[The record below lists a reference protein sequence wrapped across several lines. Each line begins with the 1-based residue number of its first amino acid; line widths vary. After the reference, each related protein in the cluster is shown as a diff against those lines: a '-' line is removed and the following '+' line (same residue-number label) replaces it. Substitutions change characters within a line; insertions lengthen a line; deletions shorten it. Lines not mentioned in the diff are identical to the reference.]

1 MKLLK
6 LISVIPMLLLLT
18 SCVGEEPNDIAYI
31 TALGIDKADVGYM
44 YTIQFANPKRIS
56 GGASEEGGSG
66 ENIVENISVQAPTLY
81 SCISNANSI
90 VSKDFSMS
98 HAKIIVVSEE
108 VASEGL
114 SYLNDTLARNN
125 EVRPEVFIAV
135 AENAQQYLEEVK
147 PVIEVNP
154 AKYYQLT
161 YENKNGS
168 RVPQNTALEFYFSCV
183 SKKEDCV
190 IPYAGV
196 AEAEESSAE
205 TSSDNKSEKSGNESI
220 VNKSHSEA
228 ELNSSG
234 FENMTLNHYAGQAG
248 VSITNKSEAMG
259 LAIFKGDKYVGKMGS
274 IEAELYNI
282 LIGKFSEESI
292 TFYSEETPEIPVTIK
307 LEQKKNPEYDIDEKK
322 RTVKIKIRLG
332 GELQSVSEI
341 SKTNMSIEEFES
353 KASEMVS
360 EASETFI
367 ERLYY
372 DMGVDPLG
380 VRGRLKKNF
389 LTYQEYEDYC
399 KTFDTS
405 KWSFDVE
412 TELMIKRTGMTYMER

>member
-18 SCVGEEPNDIAYI
+18 SCVGEEPNNIAYI

-196 AEAEESSAE
+196 AEAEEISAE

-332 GELQSVSEI
+332 GELHSVSEI
-341 SKTNMSIEEFES
+341 SKANMSIEEFES

>member
-1 MKLLK
+1 MKLFK
-6 LISVIPMLLLLT
+6 LISIIPLMFILT
-18 SCVGEEPNDIAYI
+18 SCIGEEPNDIAYI
-31 TALGIDKADVGYM
+31 TALGIDKADTGYM

-66 ENIVENISVQAPTLY
+66 ENIVENITVQTPTLY
-81 SCISNANSI
+81 SCISNANAI

-108 VASEGL
+108 VAAEGL
-114 SYLNDTLARNN
+114 GYLNDTLARNN

-135 AENAQQYLEEVK
+135 AENAQNYLEEVK

-168 RVPQNTALEFYFSCV
+168 RIPQNPALEFYFSCM

-196 AEAEESSAE
+196 AKAEESSSE
-205 TSSDNKSEKSGNESI
+205 TSSDSKSENKNNESI

-228 ELNSSG
+228 ELNETG

-259 LAIFKGDKYVGKMGS
+259 LAVFRGDKYIGKMGS
-274 IEAELYNI
+274 IEAEMYNM
-282 LIGKFSEESI
+282 LIGKFREESI
-292 TFYSEETPEIPVTIK
+292 TFYSDETPEIPVTIK
-307 LEQKKNPEYDIDEKK
+307 IEQKKKPEYVIDKEK
-322 RTVKIKIRLG
+322 RTVKIKIRLS
-332 GELQSVSEI
+332 GELQTVSEQ
-341 SKTNMSIEEFES
+341 SKQDMSIDEFEI
-353 KASEMVS
+353 KASDMVS
-360 EASETFI
+360 EAAESFI
-367 ERLYY
+367 EKLYHE
-372 DMGVDPLG
+372 MGVDPLG
-380 VRGRLKKNF
+380 VRGRLKKEF
-389 LTYQEYEDYC
+389 LTYPEYEEYC
-399 KTFDTS
+399 KTFDAS
-405 KWSFDVE
+405 KWGFDVE

>member
-1 MKLLK
+1 MR
-6 LISVIPMLLLLT
+6 LIKFISIIPLMFLLT

-31 TALGIDKADVGYM
+31 TALGIDKADTGYM

-66 ENIVENISVQAPTLY
+66 ENIVENITVQAPTLY
-81 SCISNANSI
+81 SCISNANAI

-108 VASEGL
+108 VAAEGL
-114 SYLNDTLARNN
+114 GYLNDTLARNN
-125 EVRPEVFIAV
+125 EIRPEVFIAV
-135 AENAQQYLEEVK
+135 AENAQNYLEEVK

-168 RVPQNTALEFYFSCV
+168 RIPQNPALEFYFSCM
-183 SKKEDCV
+183 SKKEDYV

-196 AEAEESSAE
+196 AEAEESSSE
-205 TSSDNKSEKSGNESI
+205 TSSDSKSENKKDESI

-228 ELNSSG
+228 ELNETG

-259 LAIFKGDKYVGKMGS
+259 LAVFRGDKYIGKLGS
-274 IEAELYNI
+274 IEAEMYNM
-282 LIGKFSEESI
+282 LIGKFREESI
-292 TFYSEETPEIPVTIK
+292 TFYSDETPQIPITVK
-307 LEQKKNPEYDIDEKK
+307 AEQKKKPEYEIDKEK
-322 RTVKIKIRLG
+322 RTVKIKIRLS
-332 GELQSVSEI
+332 GEFQTVSEQ
-341 SKTNMSIEEFES
+341 SKQDMSIDEFEV
-353 KASEMVS
+353 KASDMVS
-360 EASETFI
+360 EAAESFI
-367 ERLYY
+367 EKLYH

-380 VRGRLKKNF
+380 VRGRLKKEF
-389 LTYQEYEDYC
+389 LTYPEYEEYC
-399 KTFDTS
+399 KTFDAS
-405 KWSFDVE
+405 KWNFDVQ
-412 TELMIKRTGMTYMER
+412 TELIIKRTGMTYMER

>member
-1 MKLLK
+1 MKLFK
-6 LISVIPMLLLLT
+6 LISIIPLMFILT
-18 SCVGEEPNDIAYI
+18 SCIGEEPNDIAYI
-31 TALGIDKADVGYM
+31 TALGIDKADTGYM

-66 ENIVENISVQAPTLY
+66 ENIVENITVQTPTLY
-81 SCISNANSI
+81 SCISNANAI
-90 VSKDFSMS
+90 VSEDFSMS

-108 VASEGL
+108 VAAEGL
-114 SYLNDTLARNN
+114 GYLNDTLARNN

-135 AENAQQYLEEVK
+135 AENAQNYLEEVK

-168 RVPQNTALEFYFSCV
+168 RIPQNPALEFYFSCM

-196 AEAEESSAE
+196 AKAEESSSE
-205 TSSDNKSEKSGNESI
+205 TSSDSKSENKNNESI

-228 ELNSSG
+228 ELNETG

-259 LAIFKGDKYVGKMGS
+259 LAVFRGDKYIGKMGS
-274 IEAELYNI
+274 IEAEMYNM
-282 LIGKFSEESI
+282 LIGKFREESI
-292 TFYSEETPEIPVTIK
+292 TFYSDETPEIPVTIK
-307 LEQKKNPEYDIDEKK
+307 IEQKKKPEYVIDKEK
-322 RTVKIKIRLG
+322 RTVKINIRLS
-332 GELQSVSEI
+332 GELQTVSEQ
-341 SKTNMSIEEFES
+341 SKQDMSIDEFEI
-353 KASEMVS
+353 KASDMVS
-360 EASETFI
+360 EAAESFI
-367 ERLYY
+367 EKLYHE
-372 DMGVDPLG
+372 MGVDPLG
-380 VRGRLKKNF
+380 VRGRLKKEF
-389 LTYQEYEDYC
+389 LTYPEYEEYC
-399 KTFDTS
+399 KTFDAS
-405 KWSFDVE
+405 KWGFDVE

>member
-1 MKLLK
+1 MKYLK
-6 LISVIPMLLLLT
+6 LIAVIPMLLLLT
-18 SCVGEEPNDIAYI
+18 SCVGEEPNDIAYV
-31 TALGIDKADVGYM
+31 TALGIDKADAGYM

-108 VASEGL
+108 VAAEGL

-183 SKKEDCV
+183 SKKEDCA

-196 AEAEESSAE
+196 AESEESSAE
-205 TSSDNKSEKSGNESI
+205 TSSDNKSGKSENESI

-248 VSITNKSEAMG
+248 VRITNKSEAMG
-259 LAIFKGDKYVGKMGS
+259 LAIFKGDKYIGKMGS

-282 LIGKFSEESI
+282 LIGKFSEENI

-341 SKTNMSIEEFES
+341 SKANMSIEEFEK

-360 EASETFI
+360 EASESFI

-389 LTYQEYEDYC
+389 LTFQEYEDYC

-412 TELMIKRTGMTYMER
+412 TELIIKRTGMTYMGR

>member
-307 LEQKKNPEYDIDEKK
+307 LEQKKQNI
-322 RTVKIKIRLG
+322 
-332 GELQSVSEI
+332 
-341 SKTNMSIEEFES
+341 
-353 KASEMVS
+353 
-360 EASETFI
+360 
-367 ERLYY
+367 
-372 DMGVDPLG
+372 
-380 VRGRLKKNF
+380 
-389 LTYQEYEDYC
+389 
-399 KTFDTS
+399 
-405 KWSFDVE
+405 
-412 TELMIKRTGMTYMER
+412 

>member
-1 MKLLK
+1 MKLFK
-6 LISVIPMLLLLT
+6 LISIIPLMFILT

-31 TALGIDKADVGYM
+31 TALGIDKADTGYM

-66 ENIVENISVQAPTLY
+66 ENIVENITVQTPTLY
-81 SCISNANSI
+81 SCISNANAI

-108 VASEGL
+108 VAAEGL
-114 SYLNDTLARNN
+114 GYLNDTLARNN

-135 AENAQQYLEEVK
+135 AENAQNYLEEVK

-154 AKYYQLT
+154 AKHYQLT

-168 RVPQNTALEFYFSCV
+168 RIPQNPALEFYFSCM

-196 AEAEESSAE
+196 AKAEESSSE
-205 TSSDNKSEKSGNESI
+205 TSSDSKSENKNDESI

-228 ELNSSG
+228 ELNETG

-259 LAIFKGDKYVGKMGS
+259 LAVFRGDKYIGKMGS
-274 IEAELYNI
+274 IEAEMYNM
-282 LIGKFSEESI
+282 LIGKFREESI
-292 TFYSEETPEIPVTIK
+292 TFYSDETPEIPVTIK
-307 LEQKKNPEYDIDEKK
+307 IEQKKKPEYVIDKEK
-322 RTVKIKIRLG
+322 RTVKIKIRLS
-332 GELQSVSEI
+332 GELQTVSEQ
-341 SKTNMSIEEFES
+341 SKQDMSIDEFEI
-353 KASEMVS
+353 KASDMVS
-360 EASETFI
+360 EAAESFI
-367 ERLYY
+367 GKLYHE
-372 DMGVDPLG
+372 MGVDPLG
-380 VRGRLKKNF
+380 VRGRLKKEF
-389 LTYQEYEDYC
+389 LTYPEYEEYC
-399 KTFDTS
+399 KTFDAS
-405 KWSFDVE
+405 KWGFDVE